1 MSGDVTFLLKNFF
14 WEAKKIFCR
23 RNINFCVKE
32 IFFFVSHTDDA
43 SYQKNTINRHDIDA
57 IILKIN
63 LPLLDDISRKQSALG
78 SIANEHTA
86 TATGIRVIFCTSC
99 QGRSDYGGG
108 SYIRYVAGGK
118 WFAGLSPLP

>member
-1 MSGDVTFLLKNFF
+1 MKYKFL
-14 WEAKKIFCR
+14 CR
-23 RNINFCVKE
+23 GI
-32 IFFFVSHTDDA
+32 FFVSHTDDA
-43 SYQKNTINRHDIDA
+43 SYRKNTINRHDIDA

-99 QGRSDYGGG
+99 QGHSD
-108 SYIRYVAGGK
+108 
-118 WFAGLSPLP
+118 